1 MRSIL
6 AVAIVAASSL
16 FSVQA
21 VADPAYSAKDIV
33 NHFAPDGKLGAA
45 RGICIGTE
53 AECGD
58 GAGTDAAAQAV
69 QSYDLL
75 VTFDL
80 NSDSLTVDAKENLDE
95 FAKALQDPT
104 LAAAKFE
111 VDGHTDA
118 RGTEDYNLGLSE
130 RRAQAVIDYLAG
142 LGIDT
147 SRLTARG
154 FGKSQPRTDDPFD
167 AVNRRVETRLVAQ

>member
-1 MRSIL
+1 MRSIF

-33 NHFAPDGKLGAA
+33 NHFAPDGELGKA

-53 AECGD
+53 AECG
-58 GAGTDAAAQAV
+58 GAEADASAQAV

-80 NSDSLTVDAKENLDE
+80 NSDSLTAAAKENLNE

-104 LAAAKFE
+104 LASAKFE

-130 RRAQAVIDYLAG
+130 RRAKAVIDYLAQ
-142 LGIDT
+142 LGVDT

-167 AVNRRVETRLVAQ
+167 AVNRRVETRLVP